1 MPYRLLGGMLELC
14 QPSLF
19 MQCKSN
25 THKISLNIYQIVSQN
40 LDENEDYIACSEE
53 KQSDLGKCIG
63 NCGSDLEC
71 FLACDAEFQAALEDC
86 PCMVSFDYVSNT
98 KEVLSQTVH
107 LDAHATTLLAPAR
120 IRMSTKC

>member
-1 MPYRLLGGMLELC
+1 
-14 QPSLF
+14 
-19 MQCKSN
+19 MQCKSD
-25 THKISLNIYQIVSQN
+25 THRLTLNIYQIVSQN

-86 PCMVSFDYVSNT
+86 PCMVSFESKPLTTFLTLKVF
-98 KEVLSQTVH
+98 SQTVH

-120 IRMSTKC
+120 IRMSTKY